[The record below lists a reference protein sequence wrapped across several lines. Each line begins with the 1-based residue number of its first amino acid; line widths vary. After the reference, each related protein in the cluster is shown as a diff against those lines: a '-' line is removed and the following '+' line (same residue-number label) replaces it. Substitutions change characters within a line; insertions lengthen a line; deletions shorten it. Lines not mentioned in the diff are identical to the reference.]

1 MGMKIT
7 APTPTDRRAVALGE
21 VTDSLLCYRHKQC
34 FALSA
39 SYNIYIFNQ
48 RVFYGGFKQLPLL
61 PVVGFSSFLNFFFFN
76 FFFPTLGETPAGGM
90 EQQEKKKKRER
101 E

>member
-61 PVVGFSSFLNFFFFN
+61 PVVGFSSFLNFFFLIFSL
-76 FFFPTLGETPAGGM
+76 PHWVKPLQGEWSS
-90 EQQEKKKKRER
+90 KKKKRER